1 MDKKLCSSEG
11 GQQPFNLLEPFKVS
25 PTLNPFVKLTQT
37 FPALLTCLK
46 KGHIIDNHSLQ
57 IDIITASKR
66 WFEYSLP
73 SLTEILYVRKNP
85 EYDARRRGLSG
96 HRF

>member
-1 MDKKLCSSEG
+1 MRIESITNNHREKIVSSMDKKLCSSEG

-46 KGHIIDNHSLQ
+46 RGHIIDNHSIQ
-57 IDIITASKR
+57 NDIITASKG
-66 WFEYSLP
+66 WFEH
-73 SLTEILYVRKNP
+73 SLTYPN
-85 EYDARRRGLSG
+85 
-96 HRF
+96 